1 MKYSFFVTFNMSHP
15 CWNIILIDGLNMGR
29 LLLFFFSDILGRMM
43 GRVGWEMA
51 GQDEEEAA
59 EWSI

>member
-1 MKYSFFVTFNMSHP
+1 
-15 CWNIILIDGLNMGR
+15 MGR

-43 GRVGWEMA
+43 GRVGREMA

-59 EWSI
+59 E